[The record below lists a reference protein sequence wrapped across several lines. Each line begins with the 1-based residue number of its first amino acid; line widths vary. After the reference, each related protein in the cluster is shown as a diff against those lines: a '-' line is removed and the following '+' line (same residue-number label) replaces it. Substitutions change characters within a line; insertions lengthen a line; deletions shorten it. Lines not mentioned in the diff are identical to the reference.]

1 MGFFFFF
8 PLCVWFV
15 FVCFFFKP
23 YEREL
28 VNWIDQCDHRLLYTA
43 DDTVVNK
50 NNDPVN
56 SNVNYK

>member
-1 MGFFFFF
+1 M
-8 PLCVWFV
+8 WFV